1 MHFKIVIRD
10 VAKRTAAKQ
19 TKWFPVVGQ
28 AVSASISYYFMNKI
42 GKDHIQNAKMLL
54 KCHVGA
60 IIVLQFANFT
70 ETGFKRIEFKAWFW

>member
-1 MHFKIVIRD
+1 
-10 VAKRTAAKQ
+10 
-19 TKWFPVVGQ
+19 
-28 AVSASISYYFMNKI
+28 MNKMEKI
-42 GKDHIQNAKMLL
+42 TFKNAKMLL

>member
-42 GKDHIQNAKMLL
+42 GKDHIQ
-54 KCHVGA
+54 KCENV
-60 IIVLQFANFT
+60 IKNVM
-70 ETGFKRIEFKAWFW
+70 